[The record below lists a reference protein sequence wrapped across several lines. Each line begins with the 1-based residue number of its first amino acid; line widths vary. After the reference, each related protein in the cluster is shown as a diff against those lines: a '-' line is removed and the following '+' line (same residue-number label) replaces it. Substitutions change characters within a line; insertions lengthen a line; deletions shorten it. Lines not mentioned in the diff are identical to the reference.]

1 MAFEYLLHSVLERS
15 FKSFSSCTALKTDSR
30 NINYNQLLMMSNVIA
45 KKLMDSGV
53 KSGDIVAVYLNKSPE
68 MIACLLGIIKLGAIY
83 LPLDT
88 SFPEERLK
96 YMLENSQAKAVIDDK
111 VNKPFPIKQSCLNI
125 NLSEVNWELDISFEP
140 VIINDTCP
148 CYVIYT
154 SGSTGRPKG
163 VLVSHRT
170 VVNYLQ
176 WMQNAFTL
184 SSSDVVLAQ
193 TTFSFDV
200 SVWEMFWP
208 LCIGASCA
216 VIEDEK
222 KYDPV
227 LLADFMQTHGVT
239 VAQFVPTAL
248 HTIADTQVLS
258 RCSQLR
264 HLFSGG
270 EALDQTLVQQLSTQ
284 TSAIIHNLY
293 GPTEA
298 SIFCF
303 HWIADPQ
310 FSKGYVPIGQPIPHA
325 KAYILDEQGKRVS
338 QGQSGELYLAGD
350 ILAKGYINNVS
361 MTESKFVHNPFS
373 NAFFIDTRMYKTGD
387 RVRER
392 EDGVLEYLG
401 RMDRQVKIRGHRI
414 ELSEIES
421 VIFNIN
427 EIKNIAVSYE
437 NETNSNNHS
446 GLNNKVLKAYY
457 TLKEGTELSVELI
470 KDHLEEYLPFYMC
483 PSHFIELERMPTL
496 NNDKTDYSQLDSV
509 KRIINKIKREYIMP
523 ISKANFNNDTESKIS
538 EIWKEILNK
547 DYISLSDNFFD
558 VGGNSLLMAKVHRH
572 IKKEITD
579 KVSIM
584 DLLQFPT
591 IKKLSQHIDKQ

>member
-1 MAFEYLLHSVLERS
+1 MAFERLLHSVLTRS
-15 FKSFSSCTALKTDSR
+15 FTLFSNNTAIKMDNR
-30 NINYNQLLMMSNVIA
+30 NIHYEQLSSMSDVIA
-45 KKLMDSGV
+45 QELRENGV
-53 KSGDIVAVYLNKSPE
+53 KPGEVIAVYLNKSAE
-68 MIACLLGIIKLGAIY
+68 MIACLIGIMKVGAIY

-96 YMLENSQAKAVIDDK
+96 FMIENSEAKGVIDDK
-111 VNKPFPIKQSCLNI
+111 NNKPFPVVHSLLNI
-125 NLSEVNWELDISFEP
+125 NLVDIDWVKKVRFESP
-140 VIINDTCP
+140 MIDDSSP

-170 VVNYLQ
+170 VVNYLH
-176 WMQNAFTL
+176 WMQNTFSL
-184 SSSDVVLAQ
+184 SPKDVVLAQ

-216 VIEDEK
+216 LIEDEK

-227 LLADFMQTHGVT
+227 LLIDFMQAHGVT

-248 HTIADTQVLS
+248 HTIADAQVFKG
-258 RCSQLR
+258 CHQLQ

-270 EALDQTLVQQLSTQ
+270 EALDQALVRQLSSQ

-303 HWIADPQ
+303 HWRATAKKD
-310 FSKGYVPIGQPIPHA
+310 KGYVPIGKPIPHA
-325 KAYILDEQGKRVS
+325 KAYVLDEKGGLVS
-338 QGQSGELYLAGD
+338 QGETGELYLAGD

-361 MTESKFVHNPFS
+361 MTESKFVDNPFID
-373 NAFFIDTRMYKTGD
+373 AFFNDTRMYKTGD

-392 EDGVLEYLG
+392 EDGVMEYLG

-421 VIFNIN
+421 VIFNID

-437 NETNSNNHS
+437 NEMNVNNNA
-446 GLNNKVLKAYY
+446 GVYNKVLKAYF
-457 TLKEGTELSVELI
+457 TLKDGEELNVQSI
-470 KDHLEEYLPFYMC
+470 KDYLSEYLPFYMC
-483 PSHFIELERMPTL
+483 PSQFIELEKMPTL
-496 NNDKTDYSQLDSV
+496 NNEKTDYSQLESV
-509 KRIINKIKREYIMP
+509 RKIIGKIKREYIMP
-523 ISKANFNNDTESKIS
+523 ISKSNITNDTESKIS
-538 EIWKEILNK
+538 AIWKEVLNK
-547 DYISLSDNFFD
+547 GDISLSDNFFD
-558 VGGNSLLMAKVHRH
+558 VGGNSLLMAKVHRY
-572 IKKEITD
+572 IKKEVTD

-591 IKKLSQHIDKQ
+591 IKKLSQHINKQ

>member
-1 MAFEYLLHSVLERS
+1 MAFEHLLHSVLERTFALFPS
-15 FKSFSSCTALKTDSR
+15 NTAIKTDSSHV
-30 NINYNQLLMMSNVIA
+30 NYKQLSMMSDVVAQELIINGI
-45 KKLMDSGV
+45 KK
-53 KSGDIVAVYLNKSPE
+53 GDVVAVYLNKSAE
-68 MIACLLGIIKLGAIY
+68 MIACLLGVIKAGAIY

-96 YMLENSQAKAVIDDK
+96 YMLENSEAKGIIDDK
-111 VNKPFPIKQSCLNI
+111 GNKPFPINHIFLNI
-125 NLSEVNWELDISFEP
+125 NLSEVNWENNIEFEP
-140 VIINDTCP
+140 VAINDSSP

-170 VVNYLQ
+170 VVNYLN
-176 WMQNAFTL
+176 WMQNTFSL
-184 SSSDVVLAQ
+184 LPEDVVLAQ

-227 LLADFMQTHGVT
+227 LLADFMLTHKVT

-248 HTIADTQVLS
+248 HTIADAQVFD
-258 RCSQLR
+258 RCTQLR

-270 EALDQTLVQQLSTQ
+270 EALDQALVKQLSQQ
-284 TSAIIHNLY
+284 TSATIHNLY

-303 HWIADPQ
+303 HWVAKPQ
-310 FSKGYVPIGQPIPHA
+310 NDKGYVPIGKPIPHA
-325 KAYILDEQGKRVS
+325 KAYILDEQGQLVS
-338 QGQSGELYLAGD
+338 KGETGELYLAGD
-350 ILAKGYINNVS
+350 ILAKGYINNLS
-361 MTESKFVHNPFS
+361 MTESKFVPNPFA
-373 NAFFIDTRMYKTGD
+373 NAFFDETRMYKTGD

-392 EDGVLEYLG
+392 EDGVMEYLG

-437 NETNSNNHS
+437 SEVNRNNHS
-446 GLNNKVLKAYY
+446 GLDKKVLRAYY
-457 TLKEGTELSVELI
+457 TLKEGHVLSVQEI
-470 KDHLEEYLPFYMC
+470 KDNLEEYLPFYMC
-483 PSHFIELERMPTL
+483 PSQFVELERMPTL
-496 NNDKTDYSQLDSV
+496 NNEKTDYSQLASV

-523 ISKANFNNDTESKIS
+523 ISKGNLNNDTESKVAA
-538 EIWKEILNK
+538 IWKEILNK
-547 DYISLSDNFFD
+547 DFISLSDNFFD

-572 IKKEITD
+572 IKKDITD

-591 IKKLSQHIDKQ
+591 IKKLSKHIDKQ

>member
-1 MAFEYLLHSVLERS
+1 MAFERLLHSVLARS
-15 FKSFSSCTALKTDSR
+15 FTLFSNNIAIKVDNR
-30 NINYNQLLMMSNVIA
+30 NIHYEELSSMSDVIA
-45 KKLMDSGV
+45 QELITHGIKP
-53 KSGDIVAVYLNKSPE
+53 GDVIGVYLNKSVE
-68 MIACLLGIIKLGAIY
+68 MIACLIGIMKIGAVY

-96 YMLENSQAKAVIDDK
+96 YMIENSEAKGVINDTQ
-111 VNKPFPIKQSCLNI
+111 NKPFPIIHSLLNV
-125 NLSEVNWELDISFEP
+125 NLVDIDWEIKVRFDSP
-140 VIINDTCP
+140 IIEDSCP

-176 WMQNAFTL
+176 WMQNAFSL
-184 SSSDVVLAQ
+184 SSKDVVLAQ

-216 VIEDEK
+216 LIADEK

-227 LLADFMQTHGVT
+227 LLMEFMQTHGVT

-248 HTIADTQVLS
+248 HTIADAKVFKD
-258 RCSQLR
+258 CHQLK

-270 EALDQTLVQQLSTQ
+270 EALDQALVRQLSSQ
-284 TSAIIHNLY
+284 TSAVIHNLY

-303 HWIADPQ
+303 HWVATAKKD
-310 FSKGYVPIGQPIPHA
+310 KGYVPIGRPIPHA
-325 KAYILDEQGKRVS
+325 KAYVLDEQGGLVT
-338 QGQSGELYLAGD
+338 QGGAGELYLSGD

-361 MTESKFVHNPFS
+361 MTESKFVKNPFID
-373 NAFFIDTRMYKTGD
+373 AFFDDIRMYKTGD

-392 EDGVLEYLG
+392 EDGVMEYLG

-421 VIFNIN
+421 VIFNIDG
-427 EIKNIAVSYE
+427 IKNIAVSYE
-437 NETNSNNHS
+437 SEVNENNHS
-446 GLNNKVLKAYY
+446 DVDNKILKAYF
-457 TLKEGTELSVELI
+457 TLKDGSELTIQEI
-470 KDHLEEYLPFYMC
+470 KEYLSEYLPFYMC
-483 PSHFIELERMPTL
+483 PSQFIELEKMPTL
-496 NNDKTDYSQLDSV
+496 NNEKTDYSQLDSV
-509 KRIINKIKREYIMP
+509 KRIISKIKREYIMP
-523 ISKANFNNDTESKIS
+523 ISKSNLKNDTESKVMA
-538 EIWKEILNK
+538 IWKTVLNK
-547 DYISLSDNFFD
+547 DNISLSDNFFD
-558 VGGNSLLMAKVHRH
+558 VGGNSLLMAKVHRN